1 MNNKLLVFFLLILTA
16 VLLSGYISRKIT
28 QKMQIDY
35 KMVVT
40 GVSVVLTGLL
50 ALIFKQ
56 AKICPETSEKFH
68 FELTP
73 AKQCMQGP
81 YMWSSADPEKQAFCN
96 AMLDSGAVSE
106 YSCGTPVMVGLKYNG
121 PGLTPIS
128 DDHWRN
134 ERCNT
139 CTKKSFYD
147 PILNAKLGNPGVL

>member
-1 MNNKLLVFFLLILTA
+1 MNTKLLLFFLLILVSIA
-16 VLLSGYISRKIT
+16 FSGYISKMLV
-28 QKMQIDY
+28 QKSNLDT
-35 KMVVT
+35 KT
-40 GVSVVLTGLL
+40 ALAGVSVFLTTVL
-50 ALIFKQ
+50 ALIFKLG
-56 AKICPETSEKFH
+56 KICPETSEKFH

-96 AMLDSGAVSE
+96 AMMDSGAVSE

-147 PILNAKLGNPGVL
+147 PVLNKNLGNPGVL